1 MESQAQAPDM
11 SRILQRVRKMM
22 ALANDKAASDGER
35 ENAMRMAHATLAS
48 IVLASFYKTELEANQ
63 RYLEEQ
69 LKVKLRFTKSR
80 EHRAGS
86 GYGEG
91 AEYGSKVSLNRQVG
105 GSSGGGHRRLTHQ

>member
-48 IVLASFYKTELEANQ
+48 IVLASFYKTELVQHAPHIVWMVWSHTAVRARQHSTVQSASNDM
-63 RYLEEQ
+63 RCALEIFFQ
-69 LKVKLRFTKSR
+69 CDRK
-80 EHRAGS
+80 
-86 GYGEG
+86 
-91 AEYGSKVSLNRQVG
+91 N
-105 GSSGGGHRRLTHQ
+105 